1 MEKCCFT
8 TLASTSLIWLQLWDV
23 QPTDTVMKRN
33 ILKRMS
39 QLEASGESVR
49 DLTGIKKVMRLHVVL
64 SPASR
69 EPQTRKTLCH
79 LA

>member
-1 MEKCCFT
+1 MEKCWFT
-8 TLASTSLIWLQLWDV
+8 TLASTSLIWLQLRDV

-39 QLEASGESVR
+39 QLEASGESMR
-49 DLTGIKKVMRLHVVL
+49 DLTGIQKVMRLHVVL
-64 SPASR
+64 SSASG
-69 EPQTRKTLCH
+69 ETQTRETLCH